1 MIKVLRTKIPTQ
13 EKPEDIQKVIA
24 MGDPRTTAVT
34 AFRQQPVQIGTEG
47 QRTTERLSSEE
58 NIDYFM

>member
-13 EKPEDIQKVIA
+13 EKPEEIHKVIA
-24 MGDPRTTAVT
+24 MGDPRRKAVA

-47 QRTTERLSSEE
+47 QRTSERLSLEE
-58 NIDYFM
+58 NVDYFM